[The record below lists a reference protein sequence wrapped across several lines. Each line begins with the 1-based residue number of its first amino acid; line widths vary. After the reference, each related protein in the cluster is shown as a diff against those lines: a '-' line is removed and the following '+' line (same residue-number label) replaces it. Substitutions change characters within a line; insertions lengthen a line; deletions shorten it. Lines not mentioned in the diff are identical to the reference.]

1 MSVPWWG
8 VVLAR
13 EGVFDVTPG
22 GRGNAGRKAFAAWL
36 TLSALACA
44 ASAQTS
50 DRRLP
55 ATPAAGSRVEATLSA
70 NGLEIRRSVSQ
81 PPRRFSGERME
92 LKSSADHAAREK
104 FYGVV
109 MILKYRVRQAAP
121 ARSMTFTEK
130 VYLVEETH
138 DFGLWKFYERSW
150 SPDEHGVWTD
160 VLSLGDDTPLPADY
174 RRVLRQELYC
184 DGKLFANSLITF
196 TPEAIEFRTL
206 RLGATR
212 PGVAE
217 EDIRGGRQS
226 RT

>member
-1 MSVPWWG
+1 
-8 VVLAR
+8 VVLAK

-22 GRGNAGRKAFAAWL
+22 GRGNVGRIAFAAWL

-50 DRRLP
+50 DRQPP
-55 ATPAAGSRVEATLSA
+55 ATHAAGSRVEATLNA

-92 LKSSADHAAREK
+92 LKSSAYHAAREK

-109 MILKYRVRQAAP
+109 MILKYRV
-121 ARSMTFTEK
+121 
-130 VYLVEETH
+130 
-138 DFGLWKFYERSW
+138 
-150 SPDEHGVWTD
+150 
-160 VLSLGDDTPLPADY
+160 
-174 RRVLRQELYC
+174 RQELYC

-217 EDIRGGRQS
+217 EDIPGDCQS